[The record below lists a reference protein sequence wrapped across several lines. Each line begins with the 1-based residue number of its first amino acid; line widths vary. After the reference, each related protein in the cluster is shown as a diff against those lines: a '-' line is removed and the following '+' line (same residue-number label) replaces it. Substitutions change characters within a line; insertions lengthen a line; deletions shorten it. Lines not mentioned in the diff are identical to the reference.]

1 MLTML
6 TVLVKGLT
14 ISFLLFIGMLG
25 ILWFIIWMIFVHDK
39 PANHPRISEMERDYI
54 ISSISYGQDNKKRV
68 WQINVVSLYYQSV
81 CFVFQTSDFN

>member
-6 TVLVKGLT
+6 TVFVKGLT

-39 PANHPRISEMERDYI
+39 PANHLRISEMERDYI
-54 ISSISYGQDNKKRV
+54 ISSISSGQDNKKRV

>member
-25 ILWFIIWMIFVHDK
+25 ILWFVIWMIFAHEK
-39 PANHPRISEMERDYI
+39 PANHPRISKIERDYI
-54 ISSISYGQDNKKRV
+54 ISSIGSGQDNKKKV
-68 WQINVVSLYYQSV
+68 WQISVVLLYYQSV
-81 CFVFQTSDFN
+81 CFVFQTSDFD

>member
-1 MLTML
+1 ML

-54 ISSISYGQDNKKRV
+54 ISSISFGQDNKKRV

>member
-25 ILWFIIWMIFVHDK
+25 ILWFTIWMIFAHEK
-39 PANHPRISEMERDYI
+39 PANHPRISKIKRDYI
-54 ISSISYGQDNKKRV
+54 ISSIGSGQDNKKRV
-68 WQINVVSLYYQSV
+68 WQISVVLLYYQSV
-81 CFVFQTSDFN
+81 CFVFQTSDFD